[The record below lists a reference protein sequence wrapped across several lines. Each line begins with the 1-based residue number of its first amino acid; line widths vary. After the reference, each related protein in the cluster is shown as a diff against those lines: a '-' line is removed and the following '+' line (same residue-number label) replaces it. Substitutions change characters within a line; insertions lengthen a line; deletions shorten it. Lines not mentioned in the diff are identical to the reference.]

1 MIGKILASSKQS
13 TFLPNFR
20 GVYSNKNL
28 YGRYGP
34 TGETT
39 STFFFVEEMKNFF
52 LKFQSTFTFETF
64 SMILILIGINIQRVG
79 RVRPRKYVLGVRYIH
94 QHVGYSIIVRVIII

>member
-64 SMILILIGINIQRVG
+64 SMILIFDRNKHSEGWEGETKKICFGGKVYTSACRV
-79 RVRPRKYVLGVRYIH
+79 
-94 QHVGYSIIVRVIII
+94 